1 MKKILFPLAANF
13 IYAGILTNAFSC
25 NTINGFT
32 GVRLK
37 TVEKIVPE
45 YRSEA
50 SRSTMQIFRN
60 EIPIRAVRSFIHE
73 FKFTDGAGLAWR
85 KENDGGYVVDFI
97 MDSIKTKAFYGY
109 NGSHLYTVRTYGENE
124 MPAYMRKM
132 INDAFPDHR
141 IAKVDE
147 IIQPRGEYQKI
158 YIVLVKSATN
168 FKTLRICNMEME
180 ITGSYNKT

>member
-1 MKKILFPLAANF
+1 MKKILFSLAANF
-13 IYAGILTNAFSC
+13 MYAGIIINVFSC

-37 TVEKIVPE
+37 AVERIVPE

-50 SRSTMQIFRN
+50 SRATTQIFRN
-60 EIPIRAVRSFIHE
+60 EIPIRAIRSFIYE
-73 FKFTDGAGLAWR
+73 FKFVDAADDAWR
-85 KENDGGYVVDFI
+85 KADDGDYVVDFI
-97 MDSIKTKAFYGY
+97 KDSIKTMAFYSY
-109 NGSHLYTVRTYGENE
+109 NGSHLYTVRTYGENK
-124 MPAYMRKM
+124 MPANMRKM
-132 INDAFPDHR
+132 IKDAFPDHT

-158 YIVLVKSATN
+158 YIVQVKNATN

-180 ITGSYNKT
+180 ITGSYDNT